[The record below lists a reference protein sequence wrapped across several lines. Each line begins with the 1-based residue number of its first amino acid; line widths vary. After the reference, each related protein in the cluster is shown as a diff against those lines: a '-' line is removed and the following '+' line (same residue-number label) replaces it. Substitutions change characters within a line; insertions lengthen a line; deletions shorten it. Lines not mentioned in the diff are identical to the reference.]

1 MSKTAAEFVFLNAAE
16 FVKHLVSGH
25 FLREKGT
32 LFGALAKTKAK
43 SKTCVC
49 VDGEA
54 VFSSLG
60 THTHCLCLLLLFILV
75 VVIIFLT
82 ACVRD
87 VRAGT
92 GVRVRAYVCA
102 YARKA
107 RWFLTTDFH
116 GLGGGGYP
124 WRSGE
129 SVGGGVPSAPF

>member
-1 MSKTAAEFVFLNAAE
+1 MKRGQF
-16 FVKHLVSGH
+16 
-25 FLREKGT
+25 
-32 LFGALAKTKAK
+32 FGALAKTKAK

-54 VFSSLG
+54 VVVTTLSLS
-60 THTHCLCLLLLFILV
+60 LCLLLLFILV

-107 RWFLTTDFH
+107 RHFGFVSTLTLRVITTDLH
-116 GLGGGGYP
+116 GFPRIGGGYP

>member
-1 MSKTAAEFVFLNAAE
+1 MKRGQF
-16 FVKHLVSGH
+16 
-25 FLREKGT
+25 
-32 LFGALAKTKAK
+32 FGALAKTKAK

-102 YARKA
+102 YVCAYARKA
-107 RWFLTTDFH
+107 RHFGFVSTLTLRVITTDLH
-116 GLGGGGYP
+116 GFSRIGGRGFCRGD
-124 WRSGE
+124 RENVE
-129 SVGGGVPSAPF
+129 SFYKLR